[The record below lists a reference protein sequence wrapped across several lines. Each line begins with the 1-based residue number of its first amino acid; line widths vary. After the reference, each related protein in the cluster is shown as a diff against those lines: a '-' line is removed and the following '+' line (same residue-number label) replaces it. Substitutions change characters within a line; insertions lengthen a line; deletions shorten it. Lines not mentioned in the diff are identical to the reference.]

1 MLAKLNLNLRLRDVR
16 TRTKISLIVLLL
28 LVPIGYSIWLVT
40 VDRLALIATSERE
53 LEGSAYIAA
62 VRPAILAMATGTNA
76 QEITVAIEAARKAQ
90 KQLRESKEAGIL
102 ADEFAFTAELSATNG
117 SDGDAAIEKAA
128 ALLARV
134 AEESNLSL
142 DPELASYYLGSVVVL
157 KLPAIIGEFIAERDI
172 AAMVIAQ
179 DDFSTEQRVHLLTL
193 SGRLK
198 ANLDGLRADL
208 AGAFRGDGR
217 LAEKIAG
224 PLTAFDKAAD
234 GFTLNLDEALID
246 RNGKN
251 VDGKRITQNYATAI
265 RAADELWTEA
275 ATQLDRQVAARIA
288 RFKATL
294 AITLSIVS
302 AIVSMSVALAFVM
315 LRQIVGPL
323 SRLERL
329 AHDVRTTDD
338 YSLRIEYNSR
348 DEVGRLAAAFN
359 GMLSEVA
366 EGRARAIERSQERER
381 QQERQQQRAAQLSEL
396 TRTFDQQATAVIETV
411 LSAAVE
417 MRDAAH
423 SMTETAAKTSLQSTT
438 AAATSKQA
446 STNVQTVAV
455 ATEELAGSTGE
466 IGRQVTES
474 ARITQAAVSE
484 AEGTSRTMRS
494 LAEAAEQIGQVV
506 KLISDIAGQ
515 TNLLAL
521 NATIE
526 AARAG
531 DAGRGFA
538 VVASEVKSLAVQTAK
553 ATGDISSKILSM
565 QHVTGEAVAA
575 IERISSTI
583 AKVSEIAA
591 VIAAAVEEQA
601 AATREIAANVQ
612 QAANGTQDVSGTI
625 GEVSVAAGHTGKSA
639 TVVLEAATRL
649 SGEATGLKQEVDR
662 FLTAVK
668 AA

>member
-1 MLAKLNLNLRLRDVR
+1 MFAKLPSLRLKDIR
-16 TRTKISLIVLLL
+16 TRNKISLVVLLL
-28 LVPIGYSIWLVT
+28 LVPIGYSIWLIT
-40 VDRLALIATSERE
+40 IDKQALIASSERE
-53 LEGSAYIAA
+53 LEGSAYIGA
-62 VRPAILAMATGTNA
+62 VRPAILALATGTKA
-76 QEITVAIEAARKAQ
+76 QDTAAAIEAARKAQ
-90 KQLRESKEAGIL
+90 KQLRESKEVGVL
-102 ADEFAFTAELSATNG
+102 ADEFAFTAQLSATNG
-117 SDGDAAIEKAA
+117 SDGDAAIDKATG
-128 ALLARV
+128 LLARV

-142 DPELASYYLGSVVVL
+142 DPELASYYLGSVIVL
-157 KLPAIIGEFIAERDI
+157 RLPPIIGELLAERDI
-172 AAMVIAQ
+172 AAIVVAQ
-179 DDFSTEQRVHLLTL
+179 EEFSTEQRVRLLTL

-208 AGAFRGDGR
+208 AGAFRNDGS
-217 LAEKIAG
+217 LARQIDG
-224 PLTAFDKAAD
+224 PLTAFAKAAD
-234 GFTLNLDEALID
+234 AFTLNLDEALID
-246 RNGKN
+246 RNGKK
-251 VDGKRITQNYATAI
+251 VDGQRITQNYATVI
-265 RAADELWTEA
+265 KAADALWTAA
-275 ATQLDRQVAARIA
+275 ATQLDRLVGARIA
-288 RFKATL
+288 RFKTTL
-294 AITLSIVS
+294 TVTLSIVS
-302 AIVSMSVALAFVM
+302 AIVFASVAFAFVM

-323 SRLERL
+323 TRLERL

-338 YSLRIEYNSR
+338 YSLRIEYSSR

-359 GMLSEVA
+359 GMLAEVA
-366 EGRARAIERSQERER
+366 DGRSRAVERSAERER
-381 QQERQQQRAAQLSEL
+381 QQQRQQQRADQLADL
-396 TRTFDQQATAVIETV
+396 TRAFDQQATAVIETV
-411 LSAAVE
+411 LSAAIE

-438 AAATSKQA
+438 AAATSQQA
-446 STNVQTVAV
+446 SANVQTVAA

-466 IGRQVTES
+466 IGRQVSES

-484 AEGTSRTMRS
+484 AEGTNRTMRS

-553 ATGDISSKILSM
+553 ATGDISSKILGM
-565 QHVTGEAVAA
+565 QQVTGEAVAA
-575 IERISSTI
+575 IERIGGTI
-583 AKVSEIAA
+583 SKVNEIAA

-601 AATREIAANVQ
+601 AATKDIAANVQ
-612 QAANGTQDVSGTI
+612 QAAVGTQDVSGTI
-625 GEVSVAAGHTGKSA
+625 GEVSVAASHTGKSA

-662 FLTAVK
+662 FLSAVK

>member
-1 MLAKLNLNLRLRDVR
+1 MLAGLPGLRLRDIR

-28 LVPIGYSIWLVT
+28 LVPIGYSIWLIT
-40 VDRLALIATSERE
+40 IDKQALIATSERE

-62 VRPAILAMATGTNA
+62 VRPAILALATGTRPQDTA
-76 QEITVAIEAARKAQ
+76 AAIEAARKAQ
-90 KQLRESKEAGIL
+90 KQLRESKEVGAQ
-102 ADEFAFTAELSATNG
+102 ADEFAFAAQVSASNG
-117 SDGDAAIEKAA
+117 SDGDVAMDKGA

-142 DPELASYYLGSVVVL
+142 DPELASYYLGGAIVL
-157 KLPAIIGEFIAERDI
+157 KLPAVIGELMAERDV
-172 AAMVIAQ
+172 AAMVVAR
-179 DDFSTEQRVHLLTL
+179 DDFSTEQRVRLLTL

-198 ANLDGLRADL
+198 ANLDGLLSDL
-208 AGAFRGDGR
+208 SGAIRNDGR
-217 LAEKIAG
+217 LAGQLDG
-224 PLTAFDKAAD
+224 PLTAFDKATDA
-234 GFTLNLDEALID
+234 FTLNLDHALID
-246 RNGKN
+246 GNGKK
-251 VDGKRITQNYATAI
+251 VDGQRIAQNYATAM
-265 RAADELWTEA
+265 RAAEELWSGA
-275 ATQLDRQVAARIA
+275 ATQFDRLVNARIA
-288 RFKATL
+288 RLKTTL
-294 AITLSIVS
+294 TFTLSIVS
-302 AIVSMSVALAFVM
+302 AIVFASVAFAYVM

-338 YSLRIEYNSR
+338 YSLRIDNIGR

-366 EGRARAIERSQERER
+366 EARARAIERLQERER
-381 QQERQQQRAAQLSEL
+381 QQERRQQRADQLAEL
-396 TRTFDQQATAVIETV
+396 TRTFDQQATEVIETV

-417 MRDAAH
+417 MHDAAY
-423 SMTETAAKTSLQSTT
+423 SMTETAAKTSQQSTT
-438 AAATSKQA
+438 AAATSQQA
-446 STNVQTVAV
+446 STNVQTVAT
-455 ATEELAGSTGE
+455 AAEELAGLTGE

-484 AEGTSRTMRS
+484 AEGTNRTMHS

-531 DAGRGFA
+531 NAGRGFA

-553 ATGDISSKILSM
+553 ATGDISDKILGM
-565 QHVTGEAVAA
+565 QQVTEEAVAA
-575 IERISSTI
+575 IERISGTI
-583 AKVSEIAA
+583 VKVNEIAA
-591 VIAAAVEEQA
+591 VIASAIEEQA
-601 AATREIAANVQ
+601 AATREIAANVH
-612 QAANGTQDVSGTI
+612 QAAIGTQDVSGTI
-625 GEVSVAAGHTGKSA
+625 DEVSVAAGNTGKSA
-639 TVVLEAATRL
+639 TVVLKAATRL
-649 SGEATGLKQEVDR
+649 SGEATGLKQQVDR
-662 FLTAVK
+662 FLAAVK

>member
-1 MLAKLNLNLRLRDVR
+1 MPQS
-16 TRTKISLIVLLL
+16 TK
-28 LVPIGYSIWLVT
+28 
-40 VDRLALIATSERE
+40 
-53 LEGSAYIAA
+53 
-62 VRPAILAMATGTNA
+62 RPACSRASPRN
-76 QEITVAIEAARKAQ
+76 
-90 KQLRESKEAGIL
+90 
-102 ADEFAFTAELSATNG
+102 
-117 SDGDAAIEKAA
+117 
-128 ALLARV
+128 
-134 AEESNLSL
+134 SNLSL
-142 DPELASYYLGSVVVL
+142 DPELASYYLGSVIVL
-157 KLPAIIGEFIAERDI
+157 RLPPIIGELVAERDI
-172 AAMVIAQ
+172 AAMVVAQ
-179 DDFSTEQRVHLLTL
+179 DEFSTEQRVRLLTL

-208 AGAFRGDGR
+208 AGALRNDGS
-217 LAEKIAG
+217 LAGQIDG
-224 PLTAFDKAAD
+224 PLTAFAKAAD
-234 GFTLNLDEALID
+234 AFTLNLEEALID
-246 RNGKN
+246 RNGKK
-251 VDGKRITQNYATAI
+251 VDGQRITQNYATVM
-265 RAADELWTEA
+265 RAVDALWAAA
-275 ATQLDRQVAARIA
+275 ATQLDRLVSARIA
-288 RFKATL
+288 RFKTTL
-294 AITLSIVS
+294 TITLSIVS
-302 AIVSMSVALAFVM
+302 AIVFASVAFAFVM

-323 SRLERL
+323 TRLERL

-338 YSLRIEYNSR
+338 YSLRIEYSSR

-359 GMLSEVA
+359 GMLAEVA
-366 EGRARAIERSQERER
+366 DGRSRAVERSAERER
-381 QQERQQQRAAQLSEL
+381 QQQRQQQRADQLAEL
-396 TRTFDQQATAVIETV
+396 TRAFDQQATAVIETV

-438 AAATSKQA
+438 AAATSQQA
-446 STNVQTVAV
+446 SANVQTVAA

-466 IGRQVTES
+466 IGRQVSEL

-484 AEGTSRTMRS
+484 AEGTNRTMRS

-553 ATGDISSKILSM
+553 ATGDISSKILGM
-565 QHVTGEAVAA
+565 QQVTGEAVAA
-575 IERISSTI
+575 IERIGGTI
-583 AKVSEIAA
+583 SKVNEIAA

-601 AATREIAANVQ
+601 AATKDIAANVQ
-612 QAANGTQDVSGTI
+612 QAAVGTQDVSGTI
-625 GEVSVAAGHTGKSA
+625 GEVSIAAGHTGKSA